1 VSESTIAPMTTPSRP
16 RLAASM
22 LRRRQSI
29 LDAAVDLFQERGY
42 LGTTVDDIAAR
53 AGVTKRTVYH
63 HMGSKEHILSE
74 VHSQFID
81 EGLRR
86 WEAIAEA
93 GGPAADVLRE
103 LIEAHVKIVAVH
115 GKAIAVFFEEA
126 KHLNPDSRAEIDR
139 QRDRYESI
147 LRVTIARGVET
158 GEFRS
163 GIDVSVTTL
172 LVLGALTEMYHWY
185 RPKARAAQD
194 ETVALCTRLILAGIR
209 AEGAA
214 A

>member
-1 VSESTIAPMTTPSRP
+1 VSESTIAPEMTPSRP

-22 LRRRQSI
+22 LRRRQNI

-74 VHSQFID
+74 IHSQFID
-81 EGLRR
+81 EGLSR

-93 GGPAADVLRE
+93 GGTATDVLQA
-103 LIEAHVKIVAVH
+103 LIEAHVKIVAAN

-139 QRDRYESI
+139 QRDRYEAI

-163 GIDVSVTTL
+163 SLNVAVTTL
-172 LVLGALTEMYHWY
+172 LVLGGLTEMYHWY
-185 RPKARAAQD
+185 RPGTRAA
-194 ETVALCTRLILAGIR
+194 EEATIALCTSLTLAGVR
-209 AEGAA
+209 GRSDAA
-214 A
+214 